1 MPPKT
6 FVSRPINDVSDFNY
20 QVDIIVPFHGQYE
33 KVTRLVE
40 SIYRCTRSN
49 FFQLCLVDDCSL
61 NEDYLIKVAGNIA
74 KTSDSRRI
82 PNNLHPIRMPEQVGF
97 ASALKMGFE
106 RTESPFVC
114 LMNSDCVVEDGG
126 WLRALG
132 EALLGL
138 KEQGV
143 RMVSPMTNNPVGG
156 DPAQKGERSDF
167 SHDHVILEDDSH
179 LSMYCVLCHRQLF
192 ARCGGF
198 LKEYPFGYYED
209 EEFAGRMRQHGFKQ
223 AVCRNSWVQHDGMS
237 TINPLWRKDPSIR
250 NIMEEENRERCI
262 ADMKR

>member
-1 MPPKT
+1 MPTKT
-6 FVSRPINDVSDFNY
+6 FVSRPVNDASDFNY
-20 QVDIIVPFHGQYE
+20 QVDIIIPFHGQYE

-49 FFQLCLVDDCSL
+49 FFQLCLVDDCSP
-61 NEDYLIKVAGNIA
+61 NEDYLVNVAANIA
-74 KTSDSRRI
+74 KTSTARGI
-82 PNNLHPIRMPEQVGF
+82 TNNFKSIRMPEQVGF
-97 ASALKMGFE
+97 AGALKKGFDE
-106 RTESPFVC
+106 TESPFVC
-114 LMNSDCVVEDGG
+114 FVNSDCVLEDGG

-132 EALLGL
+132 ETLLNL

-156 DPAQKGERSDF
+156 DPAQKGDRSEY
-167 SHDHVILEDDSH
+167 SLDHVVLEEGAH

-198 LKEYPFGYYED
+198 LKEYPYGYYED
-209 EEFAGRMRQHGFKQ
+209 EEFARRMQRFGFKQ

-237 TINPLWRKDPSIR
+237 TIGSLWKRDPSIK
-250 NIMEEENRERCI
+250 NVMEEENRERCI
-262 ADMKR
+262 VDMKS